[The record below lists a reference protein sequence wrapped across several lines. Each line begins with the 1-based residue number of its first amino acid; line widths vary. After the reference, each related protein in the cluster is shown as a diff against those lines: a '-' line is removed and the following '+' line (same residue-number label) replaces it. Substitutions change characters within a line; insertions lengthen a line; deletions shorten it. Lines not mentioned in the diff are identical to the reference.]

1 MVETTRNVKV
11 YSHINN
17 GMQFKVN
24 EMNRKISDNIFNKT
38 FTKYIATF
46 HYFGKTLLILS
57 ATSDSV
63 SSFATV
69 TDAPFGT
76 TSANL
81 SFLFSMELL
90 KKLLKT
96 MGKKLRKV
104 ILVVRSKLNS
114 VENII
119 SKGLTNKEISHEGF
133 TLIMNKENNYYELKE
148 SKRMIKN
155 QITDI

>member
-24 EMNRKISDNIFNKT
+24 EMNRTFSDNMFNKT
-38 FTKYIATF
+38 FTKYIVTF
-46 HYFGKTLLILS
+46 DYFGKTLLILS

-69 TDAPFGT
+69 TDTPFGT

-104 ILVVRSKLNS
+104 ILVVRSKLHS

-119 SKGLTNKEISHEGF
+119 SKGLTN
-133 TLIMNKENNYYELKE
+133 
-148 SKRMIKN
+148 
-155 QITDI
+155 

>member
-1 MVETTRNVKV
+1 
-11 YSHINN
+11 
-17 GMQFKVN
+17 
-24 EMNRKISDNIFNKT
+24 
-38 FTKYIATF
+38 
-46 HYFGKTLLILS
+46 
-57 ATSDSV
+57 
-63 SSFATV
+63 
-69 TDAPFGT
+69 
-76 TSANL
+76 
-81 SFLFSMELL
+81 
-90 KKLLKT
+90 

-114 VENII
+114 VENIT